1 MRLELD
7 LGSIGRLVV
16 EGDDPRE
23 LIRQTTFW
31 RELPTTCP
39 VCAAPVS
46 PQHRKVTAT
55 SGANAGKTF
64 DFYRLVCA
72 GEPRHETTLGQYQDG
87 SGLFYRHNS
96 EWTTQR
102 EGQQDDELDAPRQA
116 PAQHQQGAR
125 PANRRQPPP
134 QPHQVDGEDAWKAE
148 FPEEEDLPAALG
160 GQPEPEH
167 PPGTIGDAGAS
178 DLHTR
183 LGRLRIPSK
192 LHLVLASRTLKRDVG
207 HFGTLTP
214 KERDLVLDL
223 AHQIEHGRIDIN
235 QVVAS

>member
-125 PANRRQPPP
+125 PANRRQP
-134 QPHQVDGEDAWKAE
+134 
-148 FPEEEDLPAALG
+148 
-160 GQPEPEH
+160 EPEH
-167 PPGTIGDAGAS
+167 QPGTIGGAGAS

-183 LGRLRIPSK
+183 LGKLRIPGK
-192 LHLVLASRTLKRDVG
+192 LHLVLASRTLKRDVEY
-207 HFGTLTP
+207 FGTLTP

-223 AHQIEHGRIDIN
+223 AHQIEHGRIDIG
-235 QVVAS
+235 QVIAS